1 MISVKR
7 FIFNGF
13 QENTFLLYDE
23 TKECV
28 IIDAGCYSDSEKQ
41 VIKNFILENS
51 LKPTKAINTHFHIDH
66 LLGIDFLKSEYN
78 ISIEGNKNEIDN
90 INSSLDYA
98 SNYGFELKT
107 TPNIDNYLCDNDT
120 VKFGNSELK
129 VLFVP
134 GHSPGHLAFYSTE
147 QKFVI
152 VGDVLFKGSIGR
164 TDLPGGDLDILM
176 KSIDEKLLVLDY
188 DTEVMPGHG
197 SYTTIG
203 LEKNNNPFITGRV

>member
-134 GHSPGHLAFYSTE
+134 GHSPGHLAFYSPE

>member
-1 MISVKR
+1 MIYVER
-7 FIFNGF
+7 FVFNGF
-13 QENTFLLYDE
+13 QENTFLLYDD
-23 TKECV
+23 TQECIV
-28 IIDAGCYSDSEKQ
+28 VDAGCYSDDEKQ
-41 VIKNFILENS
+41 RIKDFISERD
-51 LKPTKAINTHFHIDH
+51 LKPTKAINTHFHVDH
-66 LLGIDFLKSEYN
+66 LLGIDFFKSEYN
-78 ISIEGNKNEIDN
+78 VSVEGNKHEEGN
-90 INSSLDYA
+90 INSSAQYA
-98 SNYGFELKT
+98 ANYGFELKGT
-107 TPNIDNYLCDNDT
+107 IKIDAYLCDNDT

-134 GHSPGHLAFYSTE
+134 GHSAGHLAFYCKE

>member
-66 LLGIDFLKSEYN
+66 LLVIDFLKSEYN